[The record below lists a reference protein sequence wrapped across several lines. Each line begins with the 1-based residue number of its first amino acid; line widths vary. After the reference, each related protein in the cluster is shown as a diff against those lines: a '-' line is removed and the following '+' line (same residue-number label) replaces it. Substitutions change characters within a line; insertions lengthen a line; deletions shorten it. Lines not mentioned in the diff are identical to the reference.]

1 MINTI
6 LLVVSLALLAIP
18 AACSDK
24 GRKSGLSPLS
34 EYLKTYIGSDTPK
47 ALASGGLWTDNSIMA
62 DLSADN
68 KAKHVDDVL
77 TIRIAEQTLAESK
90 ADLTAQRKFQTNSAI
105 TGLLGQI
112 GTAGVNPLFAANSNT
127 GLTGKGQ
134 ASSQSQLRTSLAGRV
149 VTVLP
154 NGTMVI
160 EAERRLR
167 LNNETQTI
175 VLRGMVRPADVL
187 SDNSVLSTS
196 LANLEIELKGKGAV
210 SDATRPPNRLTRAVL
225 WLFGF

>member
-1 MINTI
+1 LI
-6 LLVVSLALLAIP
+6 LILSMVLLSVPVGA
-18 AACSDK
+18 SD
-24 GRKSGLSPLS
+24 RSRRSGLSPLS
-34 EYLKTYIGSDTPK
+34 EYLKTYIGSDTVKP
-47 ALASGGLWTDNSIMA
+47 LAPGSLWSDNSPLA

-90 ADLTAQRKFQTNSAI
+90 ADITSQRKFQTDSAI

-112 GTAGVNPLFAANSNT
+112 GTAGVNPLLAANSNT

-187 SDNSVLSTS
+187 ADNSVLSTS

-210 SDATRPPNRLTRAVL
+210 SDATRPPNRFTRAVL

>member
-1 MINTI
+1 MIRRI
-6 LLVVSLALLAIP
+6 CVFALVVCLSLSAI
-18 AACSDK
+18 ASDRTK
-24 GRKSGLSPLS
+24 RSGLSPLS
-34 EYLKTYIGSDTPK
+34 EYLKAYLGLNTQKPSVPGSLWSDDSP
-47 ALASGGLWTDNSIMA
+47 LAE
-62 DLSADN
+62 LSADN
-68 KAKHVDDVL
+68 KAKHVDDVI

-90 ADLTAQRKFQTNSAI
+90 ADITSQRKFQTDSAI

-112 GTAGVNPLFAANSNT
+112 GTAGVNPLLAANSNSS
-127 GLTGKGQ
+127 LTGKGQ

-149 VTVLP
+149 VSVLP
-154 NGTMVI
+154 NGTMVL

-175 VLRGMVRPADVL
+175 VLRGMVRPADVFA
-187 SDNSVLSTS
+187 DNSVLSTS

-210 SDATRPPNRLTRAVL
+210 SDATRPPNPITRALL